1 MSFDLLW
8 IVGYTYGGSSG
19 SVLGSTT
26 SNVVNLGVGNDIVVN
41 GHMLLLGKDS
51 IVGLQVIFLEV
62 LSSLGGSDLDIELIV
77 SLAPVDVMIRL
88 TKGLPMERIR
98 GLDIV

>member
-1 MSFDLLW
+1 MSSDLLRN
-8 IVGYTYGGSSG
+8 VGQTYGSSSG

-26 SNVVNLGVGNDIVVN
+26 SNVVDLGVGDDIVVN

-62 LSSLGGSDLDIELIV
+62 LSSLGGSDLDIELFISSALV
-77 SLAPVDVMIRL
+77 ARRD
-88 TKGLPMERIR
+88 
-98 GLDIV
+98 D